1 MASVP
6 QSSWFYYTNT
16 LSVRPTNTNTNTN
29 TQANPSRNCTF
40 KALKA
45 SSSSSN
51 AESSPPKPKPK
62 PNSSYSPEKS
72 SQAEPSK
79 THDPVK
85 LAFAKAT
92 AYKKSNPT
100 PNVIIVQN
108 QNPLSLSESDET
120 GITNELACNEM
131 EKENEKNIEIIA
143 GSSSGIADKSE
154 ALFSEVTIGG
164 NQEVPASVKL
174 GMEKAKEYLKSKG
187 VMESSKSVE
196 ESQTNSGLKGGN
208 ALFEK
213 MVAKKEERKI
223 SSIDFMG
230 LDFGE
235 KKKSRGLPAGLV
247 PVADSFPER
256 DLCDVEILVG
266 DTSNFGNATV
276 SKPSSTEEDKSD
288 IYKPKIST
296 WGVFPRPSNISKT
309 FGGGRVLRPGEVL
322 ETSEDKSAKE
332 EHTRELLA
340 TYKSKVGLSIDPKL
354 KSECKK
360 ALKDGDFLMDLGKLK
375 EALPFYEE
383 VMDKLT
389 FQSELHGL
397 AALQWSICQDSL
409 SRPNEA
415 RVMYE
420 KLQSHPNVEVSKK
433 AKQFLFAFQAVEMMK
448 MKSTTLSPI
457 NTGYQNYFEAF
468 IEDKANYG
476 LKDAEVEE
484 SALNQALPYIIFLA
498 SPILVVLLMA
508 AVQKGI

>member
-6 QSSWFYYTNT
+6 RSSWFYYYTNT
-16 LSVRPTNTNTNTN
+16 LSIRPTNTNTNTN
-29 TQANPSRNCTF
+29 IKANPTRNCTF
-40 KALKA
+40 KAIKA

-51 AESSPPKPKPK
+51 AESSPPKPKP
-62 PNSSYSPEKS
+62 NSSYSPEKT

-120 GITNELACNEM
+120 GITNKLACNEM
-131 EKENEKNIEIIA
+131 EKENEKNNEIIA

-154 ALFSEVTIGG
+154 ALFSECAKLDTKNDGSPSEVTSGG

-174 GMEKAKEYLKSKG
+174 GMEKAKEYLKNKG
-187 VMESSKSVE
+187 VMGSSKSVE

-247 PVADSFPER
+247 PLADSFPER
-256 DLCDVEILVG
+256 DLRDVEILVG
-266 DTSNFGNATV
+266 DTSNFGDATV

-309 FGGGRVLRPGEVL
+309 
-322 ETSEDKSAKE
+322 
-332 EHTRELLA
+332 
-340 TYKSKVGLSIDPKL
+340 
-354 KSECKK
+354 

-433 AKQFLFAFQAVEMMK
+433 AKQFLFAFQAMEMMK

-457 NTGYQNYFEAF
+457 NTGYQDYFEAF
-468 IEDKANYG
+468 IEDKANHG

-498 SPILVVLLMA
+498 SPILVVLLIA